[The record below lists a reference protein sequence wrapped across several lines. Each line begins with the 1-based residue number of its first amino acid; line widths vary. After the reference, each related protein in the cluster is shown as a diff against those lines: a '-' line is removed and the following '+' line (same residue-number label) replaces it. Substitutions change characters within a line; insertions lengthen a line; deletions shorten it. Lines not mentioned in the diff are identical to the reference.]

1 MGLFDNLFSKK
12 SNSSSE
18 EIEALSARQSDY
30 LGDAEQLANVV
41 ATGLESE
48 NYSGMNQQLASMAP
62 SEQLRAKA
70 APHNC

>member
-41 ATGLESE
+41 ATGLESV
-48 NYSGMNQQLASMAP
+48 NYS
-62 SEQLRAKA
+62 
-70 APHNC
+70 